1 MRVALVH
8 DWLNGMRGGEKILE
22 LLCELYPE
30 AEIFTLFY
38 EPDNVSPLIASKM
51 VHASPLQRF
60 PLARKAYRHYLPL
73 YPWAIE
79 RFRFEE
85 FDLVISTS
93 HCAAKG
99 VRVPR
104 STLHICYCLTPMRYI
119 WDLFDVYFPRGGPHP
134 LSSLAMRLL
143 VNRLRRWD
151 VATAA
156 SVDFFVAISQHIAQ
170 KISRYYGRNAAVIY
184 PPVDT
189 EFFTPG
195 SEKKSNQYLL
205 VSALVPYKRIDLAI
219 NAFNELRLPLVIV
232 GEGPESRRLRA
243 IAKNNITFLGW
254 VANERLRDLYRE
266 SLALLFPGEED
277 FGLAPVEAQA
287 CGTPVIAYK
296 KGGLLESVIAGET
309 GCFFEP
315 QTAAAIREA
324 VEKFVP
330 SRYDVITLRNNA
342 QRFSKQRCADQLRQ
356 FVGLKVAERNGQ
368 TRP

>member
-8 DWLNGMRGGEKILE
+8 DWLNGMRGGEKVLE

-38 EPDNVSPLIASKM
+38 EQDNVSPIIASKL
-51 VHASPLQRF
+51 VNVSPLQRF
-60 PLARKAYRHYLPL
+60 PWARKAYRCYLPL

-79 RFRFEE
+79 RFRLQG

-99 VRVPR
+99 IRVPPPAR
-104 STLHICYCLTPMRYI
+104 HVCYCLTPMRYI
-119 WDLFDVYFPRGGPHP
+119 WDLFDVYFPRGGPRP

-143 VNRLRRWD
+143 VKRLRRWD
-151 VATAA
+151 VETAQR
-156 SVDFFVAISQHIAQ
+156 VDFFIAISEHIA
-170 KISRYYGRNAAVIY
+170 KRISRYYGRSASVIN

-195 SEKKSNQYLL
+195 GVKKSSQYLL

-219 NAFNELRLPLVIV
+219 AAFNGVGLPLAIV
-232 GEGPESRRLRA
+232 GEGPEARRLRA
-243 IAKNNITFLGW
+243 IAKGNITFLGW
-254 VANERLRDLYRE
+254 VANEQLRQLYRE
-266 SLALLFPGEED
+266 SQAIIFPGEED
-277 FGLAPVEAQA
+277 FGLVPVEAQA

-296 KGGLLESVIAGET
+296 KGGVLESVVDGVT
-309 GCFFEP
+309 GCFFEQ
-315 QTAAAIREA
+315 QTAGAIRKA
-324 VEKFVP
+324 VEQLDTT
-330 SRYDVITLRNNA
+330 RYETTALRKNA
-342 QRFSKQRCADQLRQ
+342 ERFSKQRCAEQLRE
-356 FVGLKVAERNGQ
+356 FIALKVAEKNGQ